1 MPDIF
6 YDAPEEQELF
16 CSSSENN
23 ANIWFDLMSSHID
36 KLLTQYELNSFDH
49 DVLKNQL
56 VTLSYLELSRRSQG
70 QESSMTYVYANA
82 SHHLGRLVRYYFWE
96 RFPDES
102 IGLED
107 KSLISGEILGTA
119 VRNVPR
125 YLAKNLMHHSVFLYK
140 TLSWSLGASVI
151 CGRDVVVKILKDSK
165 NSDFKKI
172 FPHLPL
178 LKQKELMKRLRKAYA
193 ATTSEEFIS
202 SFVAFEQTY
211 LQDTMYA
218 SPEIRLTTSLGIL
231 DKMRFIPFN
240 GERNLSYYEWCKERN
255 CRKTSLN
262 LEHRILFDQT
272 VILKEIGLVSDD
284 QQMMNER
291 IEKSGL
297 LEVSDFVLDHLIPG
311 RMKEDFTTVRLL
323 NSPNISQ

>member
-1 MPDIF
+1 
-6 YDAPEEQELF
+6 
-16 CSSSENN
+16 
-23 ANIWFDLMSSHID
+23 MSSHID
-36 KLLTQYELNSFDH
+36 KLLSQYELNHFEH

-82 SHHLGRLVRYYFWE
+82 SHHLGRLVRYHFWE

-102 IGLED
+102 VGIKD
-107 KSLISGEILGTA
+107 KSLISGEILGTT

-140 TLSWSLGASVI
+140 TLSWSLAASVI
-151 CGRDVVVKILKDSK
+151 CGRDSVVRMLKNTKILDHK
-165 NSDFKKI
+165 NI
-172 FPHLPL
+172 FPNLPR
-178 LKQKELMKRLRKAYA
+178 LKQKELMKRLKKAYA
-193 ATTSEEFIS
+193 EITSEEFIS

-211 LQDTMYA
+211 LQYTMYA
-218 SPEIRLTTSLGIL
+218 SPEIRLTSSLGIL

-240 GERNLSYYEWCKERN
+240 GERNLSYYDWCKERS

-272 VILKEIGLVSDD
+272 VILKEIGIIKSD
-284 QQMMNER
+284 QQVMNDR
-291 IEKSGL
+291 IKRTSL
-297 LEVSDFVLDHLIPG
+297 IEVSDFILDHLIPG
-311 RMKEDFTTVRLL
+311 RIKEDFTTVRLQ
-323 NSPNISQ
+323 NSPDVPQ